1 MKYFATQNVV
11 MFAGLLAVPVVT
23 AVDRP
28 TPTATPQQGDPR
40 LPVLK
45 AFFDRYGCPVS
56 AYSVE
61 FLIAAD
67 ENDLDWRLLP
77 SISLIESG
85 GGKQSKKN
93 NIFGWQSAKGEFP
106 SVRVAIRTVASRLAN
121 SKLYKDK
128 DLDGILNT
136 YNHEPEYPYRVKSV
150 MRRLGSADMGPNTAL
165 N

>member
-1 MKYFATQNVV
+1 MMNFVTPNVV
-11 MFAGLLAVPVVT
+11 MFAGLLAVPAMT
-23 AVDRP
+23 AVDRIAPP
-28 TPTATPQQGDPR
+28 TTPQQGDPR

-85 GGKQSKKN
+85 GGKQSKNN
-93 NIFGWQSAKGEFP
+93 NIFGWQSTKGEFP

-136 YNHEPEYPYRVKSV
+136 YNPEPEYTYRVKSV

>member
-1 MKYFATQNVV
+1 MKNFVTKHVV
-11 MFAGLLAVPVVT
+11 MFAGLLAVPAGT
-23 AVDRP
+23 AVENK
-28 TPTATPQQGDPR
+28 TPTASPQQGDPR
-40 LPVLK
+40 LPVLQ

-85 GGKQSKKN
+85 GGKQSRKN
-93 NIFGWQSAKGEFP
+93 NIFGWDSTRGEFP
-106 SVRVAIRTVASRLAN
+106 SVKVAIRTVASRLAN

-136 YNHEPEYPYRVKSV
+136 YNHEPEYSFRVKSV
-150 MRRLGSADMGPNTAL
+150 MRRLGSADLGPNTAL